1 MFFLCR
7 ENIERQIR
15 EIKGEQQK
23 NSCYLEEYLKLQTD
37 KVKNNHYCKRL
48 SLIQEK
54 KKEIK
59 KTKSDNFGQKRLFI
73 LKVTNTCS
81 RQYKKFKIKTTF
93 RLKATNKLFRK

>member
-37 KVKNNHYCKRL
+37 KVKNNHFCKRL

-54 KKEIK
+54 KKK
-59 KTKSDNFGQKRLFI
+59 
-73 LKVTNTCS
+73 
-81 RQYKKFKIKTTF
+81 
-93 RLKATNKLFRK
+93 